1 MHCTRISTRVYCML
15 KILTTDTRYDAEWTR
30 RLDGH
35 GCVCEGAAYCPPKG
49 SLMQSFHE
57 RSCKTTPRPKGYAAA
72 LRAVQRLGAALGVH
86 YRVDMYIWPCR
97 KQVGSAFG
105 QLDAIPGGSCQ
116 HQPVMSQADA

>member
-1 MHCTRISTRVYCML
+1 ML

-49 SLMQSFHE
+49 FLMQSFHE